1 MKIIT
6 LILVSMLGKPANAI
20 STFAAATAL
29 TSQWIGLET
38 PPIVWAA
45 VGAAYNIATT
55 APPAADASSR
65 ATLRAL
71 LAFGMSCLLGALLAT
86 YTARWLGTD
95 DQLALYGLSA
105 FAGYGIGRILST
117 LLDSVLARIPVALE
131 RVLDKVLPK

>member
-1 MKIIT
+1 MKI
-6 LILVSMLGKPANAI
+6 LSVILVAMLGKPANAI
-20 STFAAATAL
+20 TSFAAATAL

-45 VGAAYNIATT
+45 VGAAYNIAMTP
-55 APPAADASSR
+55 PPAADASSR

-86 YTARWLGTD
+86 YAARYLASD

-105 FAGYGIGRILST
+105 FFGYGIGRILT
-117 LLDSVLARIPVALE
+117 TVLDSVLARIPAALE